1 MKQLLIPLLSA
12 TIAAGYILPC
22 WSQRYEAYSGTG
34 QVETKGFDGDSWVT
48 RTNMYQK
55 GAMVAFKHESGFPT
69 THSYNLEWV
78 DGDHKYNFPAS
89 CRPAEDYIGSSAVSN
104 LRVYYGI
111 RNDGAGTR
119 SWLKY
124 NSTDSFGDADMRLYV
139 EPVNVVGDETYAD
152 VEYPKYIECDAGL
165 ESVVATGTGHFNVQ
179 KWWDGVMPNNRTTIQ
194 TETVYYRPVSSP
206 ISATFSPNTIQL
218 KGTVNEYIS
227 TNSVLMITTSGGT
240 QIEVEWP
247 AVNLL
252 EYGNNGEWIREHN
265 QIVSV
270 TDGLNKV
277 DKQLRVRGTVAG
289 TKTISVPVTIT
300 LR

>member
-1 MKQLLIPLLSA
+1 MFVFQHVSPFH
-12 TIAAGYILPC
+12 T
-22 WSQRYEAYSGTG
+22 
-34 QVETKGFDGDSWVT
+34 DG
-48 RTNMYQK
+48 N
-55 GAMVAFKHESGFPT
+55 
-69 THSYNLEWV
+69 SYNIEWI
-78 DGDHKYNFPAS
+78 DGDHTYNFPET
-89 CRPAEDYIGSSAVSN
+89 CRPADDYVGGSARSN
-104 LRVYYGI
+104 LRVYYQI
-111 RNDGAGTR
+111 RKDGTVQREWG
-119 SWLKY
+119 LK
-124 NSTDSFGDADMRLYV
+124 NFTDSFADANMQLHV
-139 EPVNVVGDETYAD
+139 EPVNIVGDATHVN

-165 ESVVATGTGHFNVQ
+165 ESVVATGTGHFNAQ
-179 KWWDGVMPNNRTTIQ
+179 KWWDGVMPNNRSTIQ
-194 TETVYYRPVSSP
+194 TETVYYRPVASP

-240 QIEVEWP
+240 KIEVEWP

-252 EYGNNGEWIREHN
+252 EYGNNGDWIREHK

-277 DKQLRVRGTVAG
+277 DKQIRVRGTVAG